1 MLGRVMAPFRF
12 VHAADLHLDTPFEGI
27 GRVAPGVAQDLRDAS
42 LTSWDLL
49 VQLCVDEE
57 AAFLLLAG
65 DIYDGEDRGVRAQLR
80 FRRGL
85 ERLSECGI
93 RTLIVHGNHDP
104 NGGRWSA
111 IKEWP
116 PGITVFGHD
125 EVESVPIERD
135 GSLLSVVHGISYP
148 TRHVTENLALRFRR
162 GPESAPHFGLLHC
175 NVGSN
180 PDHPAYSP
188 CTLEDLRSTGMDY
201 WALGHIHVRQVLGSN
216 DPWIVYPGNLQG
228 RSLKASEQGL
238 KGATVGTI
246 EHGHVVG
253 VRLAPMTHV
262 RFADIPVNVESL
274 RDLPALIDLLEQEVE
289 REIDRGPLKGL
300 VARAQL
306 SGRGPV
312 HEHLQRPGKREELLR
327 TLREEAVDR
336 VPFVWWNAIDDETRS
351 VLDRN
356 AIRDRGDFSAELIRL
371 ADSLAAQDEGLAKF
385 VDQHTEELQKPA
397 FRRWVNDAATD
408 GRDAIERAA
417 TLALE
422 ELDARTSQ

>member
-1 MLGRVMAPFRF
+1 MQSFRF
-12 VHAADLHLDTPFEGI
+12 VHSADLHLDTPFESI
-27 GRVAPGVAQDLRDAS
+27 GRVAPGVAQELRDAS
-42 LTSWDLL
+42 LKSWDAL

-116 PGITVFGHD
+116 PGVTVFRHD
-125 EVESVPIERD
+125 HVESVAVERD
-135 GSLLSVVHGISYP
+135 GSVLGMVHGISYAS
-148 TRHVTENLALRFRR
+148 RDVAENLALRFRR
-162 GPESAPHFGLLHC
+162 GPEPGPHFGLLHC
-175 NVGSN
+175 NIGCN

-188 CTLEDLRSTGMDY
+188 CTLEDLRVAGMDY

-228 RSLKASEQGL
+228 RSLKPSEQGL

-246 EHGHVVG
+246 EHGRVVG
-253 VRLAPMTHV
+253 VRFAPMTHV
-262 RFADIPVNVESL
+262 RFADIPVDVDPL
-274 RDLPALIDLLEQEVE
+274 HDIPALIDLLEQEAE
-289 REIDRGPLKGL
+289 REIIRGPLKGL
-300 VARAQL
+300 VARAKL
-306 SGRGPV
+306 TGRGPV
-312 HEHLQRPGKREELLR
+312 HEHLQRPGKRDELLR
-327 TLREEAVDR
+327 TLREEALDR
-336 VPFVWWNAIDDETRS
+336 VPFVWWTAIDDETRS
-351 VLDRN
+351 TLDRN

-371 ADSLAAQDEGLAKF
+371 AESLATEDERLIQF
-385 VDQHTEELQKPA
+385 TDQQTEELQKPVI
-397 FRRWVNDAATD
+397 RRWVHDAATD
-408 GRDAIERAA
+408 RIGVLERAI
-417 TLALE
+417 TLALD
-422 ELDARTSQ
+422 ELDTRTAQ